1 MISTGWTSAGACM
14 ARTVRQTALPQRK
27 ARRRALASR
36 SGTADGRDSLTDTG
50 LHRKSG
56 RRGRWHRTWYGG
68 GSYPGRAGSGR
79 FLRLARRRLVLPAPV
94 QPEVLLRVASN
105 QALEGGRE
113 TLGDRP
119 HGVGLAGV
127 LLRPDQV
134 LGHDLVAHRFAHLRS
149 ADDQQRHVVLQGQK
163 GDR

>member
-79 FLRLARRRLVLPAPV
+79 FLLLERLRLVLPPPV
-94 QPEVLLRVASN
+94 QAEIMLRATAN
-105 QALEGGRE
+105 TALGCRRE
-113 TLGDRP
+113 LPG
-119 HGVGLAGV
+119 
-127 LLRPDQV
+127 
-134 LGHDLVAHRFAHLRS
+134 
-149 ADDQQRHVVLQGQK
+149 
-163 GDR
+163 